1 MSTSNLDIA
10 LEYLESGWSVIPLS
24 NEEKHP
30 LVKWKKF
37 QKEYPTTDD
46 LERWWEAWP
55 DAGVGIITGAIS
67 GICVV
72 DADNEASV
80 LRAKEEGYLSPIQVK
95 TKRGW
100 HYYFAHPMDGVIRGP
115 RSGVNCGKHWIDE
128 NGLDF
133 RGDGSY
139 VKAPPSSGYS
149 WAIPEGMD
157 LHEDMPI
164 FKDYIKPQATVD
176 TVTSEFLGL
185 ESIDLSSLAMDGD
198 VRRDIWKETE
208 VYASQ
213 FDNNKVPM
221 TGGHGCHDRVFQ
233 YLSYAVLTHG
243 VGVELEV
250 AGRDFMEKFYEQP
263 LPEHKFKVNL
273 DSVREKEMR
282 NHPERFDM
290 EGNYIPRDQA
300 NVTDV
305 AFTLDVD
312 EEEEVE
318 EDNVIKPLTVKD
330 ADALIEEA
338 ASFKYL
344 IEPWLRKGSIT
355 QIFGYSGHGKSM
367 FCQHAMYH
375 LAVGRSMGAY
385 EVEKPAN
392 VLYFDWENGRAT
404 IGNMLNRFK
413 NSFGSTEQFKMWT
426 PFISQNEINL
436 NDHKGLMEFQR
447 WVVSINPDVVVI
459 DTVRSAFSGLE
470 ESKAESWARMNTI
483 LLKLR
488 NAGFAVIWLHHSN
501 KPSESGLGRE
511 AGSTNQLTVVETQM
525 RVTQVYEDKSTAH
538 QNAGLFAEDVAE
550 REGGNCVFQKFRRKI
565 PRNATMTVVMELRYG
580 KVREWSD
587 LMERVMYVGFAR
599 DEHDNSI
606 VVTSSSPKQK
616 AEWYYENNRTIENIA
631 DALHRPIRTIR
642 EWVGE

>member
-24 NEEKHP
+24 NSEKHP
-30 LVKWKKF
+30 LVKWKKY
-37 QKEYPTTDD
+37 QNEYPTTDD

-55 DAGVGIITGAIS
+55 EADVGIITGAIS
-67 GICVV
+67 GLCVV

-80 LRAKEEGYLSPIQVK
+80 KRAEAEGYLSPIQVK

-149 WAIPEGMD
+149 WSIPDGMD
-157 LHEDMPI
+157 LHEDMPV
-164 FKDYIKPQATVD
+164 FTDYIKPQASVD
-176 TVTSEFLGL
+176 TATSEFLGL
-185 ESIDLSSLAMDGD
+185 ESIDLSSLAMEGD

-243 VGVELEV
+243 VGEELEV
-250 AGRDFMEKFYEQP
+250 AGRDFMEKFYEQA

-273 DSVREKEMR
+273 DNVREKEMR

-290 EGNYIPRDQA
+290 EGNYIPRDQTDVA
-300 NVTDV
+300 DV

-318 EDNVIKPLTVKD
+318 EEDVVKPLTVKD

-436 NDHKGLMEFQR
+436 NDQKGLMEFQR

>member
-1 MSTSNLDIA
+1 MSKGNLEKA
-10 LEYLESGWSVIPLS
+10 LEYLEAGWSIIPLS
-24 NEEKHP
+24 SVEKHP
-30 LVKWKKF
+30 LVKWKKY
-37 QKEYPTTDD
+37 QKEHPTTDD
-46 LERWWEAWP
+46 LERWWETWP
-55 DAGVGIITGAIS
+55 DADVGIVTGAIS
-67 GICVV
+67 GLCVV
-72 DADNEASV
+72 DADNQASV
-80 LRAKEEGYLSPIQVK
+80 ERAELEGYISPIQVK

-115 RSGVNCGKHWIDE
+115 RSGVNSGKHWIDC

-139 VKAPPSSGYS
+139 VKAPPSSNYS
-149 WAIPEGMD
+149 WSIPEGMD
-157 LHEDMPI
+157 IHEDMPI
-164 FKDYIKPQATVD
+164 FKDYIKPQTSVD
-176 TVTSEFLGL
+176 AVTSEFLGL
-185 ESIDLSSLAMDGD
+185 ESIDLSSLAMEGD
-198 VRRDIWKETE
+198 ARRDIWKETE
-208 VYASQ
+208 DYAKQ
-213 FDNNKVPM
+213 FDSNKIPM

-233 YLSYAVLTHG
+233 YLSYAVLIHG
-243 VGVELEV
+243 VGVELEQI
-250 AGRDFMEKFYEQP
+250 GREFMEKFYEEP

-282 NHPERFDM
+282 NHPERFDI
-290 EGNYIPRDQA
+290 EGNYIPRDQGDA
-300 NVTDV
+300 DV
-305 AFTLDVD
+305 AFTLDV
-312 EEEEVE
+312 EEEEK
-318 EDNVIKPLTVKD
+318 EDKYIIKPLTVAD

-375 LAVGRSMGAY
+375 LAVGRNMGAY

-404 IGNMLNRFK
+404 IGNMLNRFR
-413 NSFGSTEQFKMWT
+413 NSFGSTDKFKMWT

-436 NDHKGLMEFQR
+436 NDQKGLMEFQK
-447 WVVSINPDVVVI
+447 WVVQVNPDVVVI

-470 ESKAESWARMNTI
+470 ESKAESWARMNSI

-538 QNAGLFAEDVAE
+538 QNAGLFAPDVAE
-550 REGGNCVFQKFRRKI
+550 REGGNCVFQRFRQQI
-565 PRNATMTVVMELRYG
+565 PRNSTMTVVMELRYG

-606 VVTSSSPKQK
+606 VVTSRSPKQK
-616 AEWYYENNRTIENIA
+616 AEWYYENNRTLENIA
-631 DALHRPIRTIR
+631 DSLHRPIRTIR